1 MTRRDRIK
9 PGVSIT
15 TLAHQEQP
23 SAWSRGALYGGGLT
37 LMALTLAFG
46 FTTLRP
52 TPRRRQPE
60 LPAPAFARSRERGR
74 R

>member
-1 MTRRDRIK
+1 VRRDPVQ
-9 PGVSIT
+9 PGPSIT
-15 TLAHQEQP
+15 TIAHRDQP

-52 TPRRRQPE
+52 TPRRRRPE
-60 LPAPAFARSRERGR
+60 LPSPAWASSRDRVTR